1 MIPFEPSIEAAVLPL
16 RPKVILVGDASQ
28 GDIAATLLAMFDRND
43 RETNS
48 KKYISMHLLI
58 LNSILNLHCIHKKVI
73 SVYFPFETKFPY
85 NVFAQ
90 NIINVI
96 NFIELKLKHQYF

>member
-16 RPKVILVGDASQ
+16 RPKVIIIGDASQ
-28 GDIAATLLAMFDRND
+28 GDIAATLLAMFVRND

-58 LNSILNLHCIHKKVI
+58 LNSKLNLHYIHKKKQ
-73 SVYFPFETKFPY
+73 FPLIFNRYRILSTLSILL
-85 NVFAQ
+85 N
-90 NIINVI
+90 
-96 NFIELKLKHQYF
+96 

>member
-48 KKYISMHLLI
+48 KKYISMHLSI
-58 LNSILNLHCIHKKVI
+58 LSSVLNLHYIHHKKQ
-73 SVYFPFETKFPY
+73 FPFIFHLK
-85 NVFAQ
+85 Q
-90 NIINVI
+90 NSLTIYLHRILSMLSILLN
-96 NFIELKLKHQYF
+96 

>member
-1 MIPFEPSIEAAVLPL
+1 MIPLEPSIEAAVLPL

-28 GDIAATLLAMFDRND
+28 GDIAATLLAMIDRND

-48 KKYISMHLLI
+48 KRYITMHLLI
-58 LNSILNLHCIHKKVI
+58 LNSILNLHYIRQKKI
-73 SVYFPFETKFPY
+73 SVNFRL
-85 NVFAQ
+85 AQ

>member
-28 GDIAATLLAMFDRND
+28 GDIAATLLAMFDRNN
-43 RETNS
+43 RETDS

-58 LNSILNLHCIHKKVI
+58 LYSILNLHYIHKKQFLFIFHLKQNSLTIYLHRI
-73 SVYFPFETKFPY
+73 SSMLSILL
-85 NVFAQ
+85 N
-90 NIINVI
+90 
-96 NFIELKLKHQYF
+96 

>member
-1 MIPFEPSIEAAVLPL
+1 MIPLEPSIEAAVLPL

-58 LNSILNLHCIHKKVI
+58 LNSMLNLHYIHKKKQ
-73 SVYFPFETKFPY
+73 FPLIFNRYRILSTLSILL
-85 NVFAQ
+85 N
-90 NIINVI
+90 
-96 NFIELKLKHQYF
+96 

>member
-48 KKYISMHLLI
+48 KKYISMHLSI
-58 LNSILNLHCIHKKVI
+58 LNSVLNLHYIHHKKQ
-73 SVYFPFETKFPY
+73 FPFIFHLKQDSLCKKIHVVHSICTEYYQCHKFY
-85 NVFAQ
+85 
-90 NIINVI
+90 
-96 NFIELKLKHQYF
+96 